1 MQYVSETTKNIND
14 ACQSFEEI
22 IELSDFGILHV
33 HDMEET
39 MQKKGVSLGE
49 SCRVYEICNPHLAKE
64 ILSVDMSANMLLP
77 CRISIYTENNST
89 KIGMVNPTQLIKAS
103 ARAETLMAPALIV
116 EEKLQALI
124 KTSI

>member
-1 MQYVSETTKNIND
+1 MQYVSETTKNINEV
-14 ACQSFEEI
+14 CQSFEEI

-33 HDMEET
+33 HNMEET
-39 MQKKGVSLGE
+39 MQKKGVTLGE

-89 KIGMVNPTQLIKAS
+89 KVGMVNPTQLIKAS
-103 ARAETLMAPALIV
+103 SKAETLMAPALIE
-116 EEKLQALI
+116 EEKLQQLI
-124 KTSI
+124 NQSI